1 MMRSGQ
7 PVRAGTAG
15 SGCLP
20 RGNKRQGPLAGYS
33 GPRRCFLA
41 RTLVASR
48 ALFLSDPRYSSPSS
62 RYCIHFC
69 VAVTLHARKKADAA
83 AFSVCCPRGRAGYF
97 CAGGWR
103 KRASSTSHTRCA
115 HSIHSE
121 RCLRALWGLGAGPL
135 SAGLFIL
142 LAWGL

>member
-1 MMRSGQ
+1 MGSQYGQ
-7 PVRAGTAG
+7 VLQGVAVFPGGIRD
-15 SGCLP
+15 
-20 RGNKRQGPLAGYS
+20 RGPL
-33 GPRRCFLA
+33 LA
-41 RTLVASR
+41 TPGLGGASWHAHLWLSR

-69 VAVTLHARKKADAA
+69 LAVTLHARKKADAA